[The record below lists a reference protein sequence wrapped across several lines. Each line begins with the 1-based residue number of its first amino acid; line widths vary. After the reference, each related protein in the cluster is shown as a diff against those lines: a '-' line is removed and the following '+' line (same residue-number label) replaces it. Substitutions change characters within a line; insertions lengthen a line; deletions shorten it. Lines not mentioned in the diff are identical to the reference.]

1 MVKPN
6 RSASFAM
13 SSVPIRL
20 CGFFFEAELSAKHV
34 GIGLAPM
41 MQNISTNALMTS
53 GENTTAL
60 INETPACGA
69 PMVPILF
76 GWREVH
82 TTMAVL
88 KFY

>member
-13 SSVPIRL
+13 TSVLTRL
-20 CGFFFEAELSAKHV
+20 CGFFFEAKLSAKHV
-34 GIGLAPM
+34 GIGLAPLM
-41 MQNISTNALMTS
+41 KNISTNALMTN

-60 INETPACGA
+60 INETLACGA
-69 PMVPILF
+69 PMVPIFF

-88 KFY
+88 KF